1 MTSELDAGQAIA
13 QSAIEV
19 KNMTMLHPWPNVYIN
34 LSILFILKL
43 QSGYVMASSHGKM
56 DKPISVIKFLN
67 TLSVLHLGKSLLNV
81 N

>member
-19 KNMTMLHPWPNVYIN
+19 KEHDNVASWPNVYIN

-56 DKPISVIKFLN
+56 DKPISAIKFLN
-67 TLSVLHLGKSLLNV
+67 TLSVLHLGKSLLN
-81 N
+81 NT